1 MYLELYKDI
10 FFKFF
15 IIIDPIG
22 YTLIFLSVT
31 KDLDKEIKN
40 KIAWRAICIGFFIQ
54 IFYLLT
60 GKYLLEFIGINSSA
74 MKIIGGLSLL
84 KTSYMIIYQI
94 DADYNEVT
102 NENSLKLAISPL
114 ATVILAGPGTLTTL
128 IIESQKVEDLLE
140 YLIIIFSL
148 FSVLMI
154 CLIGSLFTNYISKIN
169 KDIIHIITIMIGV
182 LLASLSITFII
193 NGLNEFKYNDII

>member
-1 MYLELYKDI
+1 MYLALYKDI

-31 KDLDKEIKN
+31 KDLDNKIKN
-40 KIAWRAICIGFFIQ
+40 KIACRAICIAFIIQ
-54 IFYLLT
+54 IVYLLI
-60 GKYLLEFIGINSSA
+60 GKYLLEFIGINSAA
-74 MKIIGGLSLL
+74 MKIIGGLSLF
-84 KTSYMIIYQI
+84 KTAYMIIYKI
-94 DADYNEVT
+94 DADYNELT

-114 ATVILAGPGTLTTL
+114 ATVILAGPGTLTSL

-154 CLIGSLFTNYISKIN
+154 CLIGSLITKYIEKIN
-169 KDIIHIITIMIGV
+169 KDIIHIITIMIGI

-193 NGLNEFKYNDII
+193 NGLNEFKYDIS

>member
-31 KDLDKEIKN
+31 KDVEQNVKY
-40 KIAWRAICIGFFIQ
+40 KIAWRAICIGLFIQ

-74 MKIIGGLSLL
+74 MKITGGLSLL
-84 KTSYMIIYQI
+84 KTAYTIIYNN
-94 DADYNEVT
+94 DDNYNLIL

-128 IIESQKVEDLLE
+128 IIESQNLEDPIE
-140 YLIIIFSL
+140 YLIAIFALS
-148 FSVLMI
+148 SVLFI
-154 CLIGSLFTNYISKIN
+154 CFIGSLFTNYVEKIN
-169 KDIIHIITIMIGV
+169 KDIINIINSMIAM

-193 NGLNEFKYNDII
+193 NGLNGF